1 MPDPSSVTPYSW
13 LMSAKA
19 AYNWTI
25 TALNKVDAR
34 IAQMNPIVDLEEM
47 EYAKKARNILKKSLH
62 EIKDIEDI
70 KP

>member
-1 MPDPSSVTPYSW
+1 MPDPSNVAPYSW
-13 LMSAKA
+13 LMTAKS
-19 AYNWTI
+19 AYNWTM

-47 EYAKKARNILKKSLH
+47 AYAKKARDILRKSLH
-62 EIKDIEDI
+62 EIKAIEDI